1 MAFIAWLVTLPALL
15 GDENNYTYAFVAVV
29 SIAVIGLYIAYV
41 IPVYLRWR
49 KGDDFEPGP
58 WNLGRKYKWINPA
71 AVVWVIIC
79 VIIFSLPTA
88 PVAVPWDASFDWKYF
103 NYAPLTVL
111 VTIIAVGLWWLL
123 SARRK
128 FKGPIREVTVDEEIG
143 APPAFPEAP

>member
-1 MAFIAWLVTLPALL
+1 
-15 GDENNYTYAFVAVV
+15 
-29 SIAVIGLYIAYV
+29 V

-58 WNLGRKYKWINPA
+58 WNLGRKYKWVNPA
-71 AVVWVIIC
+71 AVIWVIIC

-111 VTIIAVGLWWLL
+111 VTIVAVGVWWLA
-123 SARRK
+123 SARRS
-128 FKGPIREVTVDEEIG
+128 FKGPIREVTVEEAIG
-143 APPAFPEAP
+143 PPPAYPEAP